1 LLYIISKE
9 KRRDPKVAILKENYP
24 VLGMTC
30 AACVSKIESV
40 LEKTD
45 GIKEVSVNFASES
58 VMISYEDQEINIDR
72 ISKIIKDLGYELLN

>member
-1 LLYIISKE
+1 M
-9 KRRDPKVAILKENYP
+9 AILKETYP

-30 AACVSKIESV
+30 AACVRKIETV
-40 LEKTD
+40 LEKTG

-58 VMISYEDQEINIDR
+58 VMVSYEGQEINIDQ

>member
-1 LLYIISKE
+1 LAIIKE
-9 KRRDPKVAILKENYP
+9 TYP
-24 VLGMTC
+24 VMGMTC
-30 AACVSKIESV
+30 AACVRKIESV

-58 VMISYEDQEINIDR
+58 VMVSYEDQEINIDG

>member
-1 LLYIISKE
+1 MAIIKE
-9 KRRDPKVAILKENYP
+9 TYP
-24 VLGMTC
+24 VMGMTC
-30 AACVSKIESV
+30 AACVRKIESV

-58 VMISYEDQEINIDR
+58 VMVSYEDQEINIDG

>member
-1 LLYIISKE
+1 M
-9 KRRDPKVAILKENYP
+9 AILKENYP

-30 AACVSKIESV
+30 AACVRKIESV

-58 VMISYEDQEINIDR
+58 VMVSYEDQEINIDG
-72 ISKIIKDLGYELLN
+72 ISKIIKDLGYEILN

>member
-1 LLYIISKE
+1 M
-9 KRRDPKVAILKENYP
+9 AILKENYS
-24 VLGMTC
+24 VLDMTC

-45 GIKEVSVNFASES
+45 GIKEVIFNFDYEI